1 MLTIAP
7 VTSGG
12 APNRPLPPTPDEEES
27 GDRTLVM
34 RRVCVLLSSILSI
47 SLVYCNLFYYGF
59 GGWLRG
65 YPVTLTRSL
74 EFVVK
79 GEQF

>member
-7 VTSGG
+7 VISGG

-34 RRVCVLLSSILSI
+34 RRVCVLLSLIFSI
-47 SLVYCNLFYYGF
+47 SLDYCNLFYHGF

-65 YPVTLTRSL
+65 YPFTLTRSL
-74 EFVVK
+74 DFVVK